1 MRFLRHDL
9 HDYDMLNC
17 LNMKIFVKT
26 DGYEITD
33 IFEIAING
41 AVRILFLLQKYD
53 NKNFIF
59 FKVNFKKELLVYI
72 KIFICTFLQARG

>member
-17 LNMKIFVKT
+17 LNMKIFIKT

-41 AVRILFLLQKYD
+41 DVFYSYCRSMIMKTLSSLK
-53 NKNFIF
+53 
-59 FKVNFKKELLVYI
+59 
-72 KIFICTFLQARG
+72 

>member
-1 MRFLRHDL
+1 MMRFLRHDL

-33 IFEIAING
+33 IFEIAIHG
-41 AVRILFLLQKYD
+41 AVFYSYCRSMIMKTLSSLK
-53 NKNFIF
+53 
-59 FKVNFKKELLVYI
+59 
-72 KIFICTFLQARG
+72 

>member
-9 HDYDMLNC
+9 HDYDMLNF

-41 AVRILFLLQKYD
+41 AVCILFLLQKYD

-59 FKVNFKKELLVYI
+59 FKVNFKKELPVYI

>member
-17 LNMKIFVKT
+17 LNMKIFIKT

-33 IFEIAING
+33 IFEIAIING
-41 AVRILFLLQKYD
+41 AVFYSYCRSMIMKTLSSLK
-53 NKNFIF
+53 
-59 FKVNFKKELLVYI
+59 
-72 KIFICTFLQARG
+72 

>member
-17 LNMKIFVKT
+17 LNMKIFIKT

-41 AVRILFLLQKYD
+41 GVFYSYCRSMIMKTLSSLK
-53 NKNFIF
+53 
-59 FKVNFKKELLVYI
+59 
-72 KIFICTFLQARG
+72 

>member
-9 HDYDMLNC
+9 HDYDQLNC
-17 LNMKIFVKT
+17 LNMKIFIKT

-41 AVRILFLLQKYD
+41 AVFYSYCRSMIMKTLSSLK
-53 NKNFIF
+53 
-59 FKVNFKKELLVYI
+59 
-72 KIFICTFLQARG
+72 